1 MNLGLGLGLVLS
13 LGLELGLVLGLGLGL
28 VSWVVNFS
36 TSANDKCTSKAV
48 GLKIKIYESYPN
60 LQNPVSCNQNP
71 PSATKS
77 TSMQRK
83 LSKSNVSSNEI
94 ASFHEIQ
101 YYLRNPCI
109 RTQSINIRLGC

>member
-13 LGLELGLVLGLGLGL
+13 LGLELGLVLGLGL

-83 LSKSNVSSNEI
+83 LSKSNISSNEI
-94 ASFHEIQ
+94 AGFHEIQ
-101 YYLRNPCI
+101 NYLRNPCI
-109 RTQSINIRLGC
+109 RTQSVNIRLGF